1 MMGCGVNAAAQQSAV
16 TEAKL
21 RIMTEIAWRLAQ
33 TRLPLMR
40 SEEDEKTRN
49 AVRLGAT
56 FEIKVNI

>member
-40 SEEDEKTRN
+40 SEEDETRN